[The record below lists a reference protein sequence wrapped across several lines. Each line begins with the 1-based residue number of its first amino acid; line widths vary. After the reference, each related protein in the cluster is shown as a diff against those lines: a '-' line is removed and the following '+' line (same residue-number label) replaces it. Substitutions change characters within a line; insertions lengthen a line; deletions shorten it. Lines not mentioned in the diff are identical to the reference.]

1 MNIYEYIENSQISYP
16 FMSDSFLNTT
26 VDNPTSTAE
35 FQELL
40 KNYIYENFGIYQISP
55 LIVMRENSTEKSFD
69 DLISEISTLVY
80 KANEYRYNTLYS
92 TIIQKYDPIENYKM
106 VENITVNYK
115 GSEKNVNNFLGK
127 EKNSIEYV
135 GKEKNSTNYL
145 GSESIIDTKSGS
157 ESDTLTKSG
166 SESNTLTKS
175 GSENVNE
182 SATRGDIT
190 TTTKKAPFD
199 SENFYN
205 ESQDLTS
212 QSNEDVTNTTTTFTD
227 RADINTTNFIGRN
240 DTNTTTFTNRTDT
253 NTTNYNNVKN
263 DINKSFNERKDE
275 NIKEFENRNDT
286 SVKEYE
292 NRTDEN
298 IKIFTDREDI
308 TTHTRSGNIGVT
320 TSQQMLESER
330 MIANFKFVDIVARDI
345 VKKIAILLY

>member
-26 VDNPTSTAE
+26 VDNPTSTAD

-69 DLISEISTLVY
+69 DIISEISTLVY

-92 TIIQKYDPIENYKM
+92 TIIQEYDPIENYKM
-106 VENITVNYK
+106 IEEITVNYQ
-115 GSEKNVNNFLGK
+115 GDEKTVNQFIGK
-127 EKNSIEYV
+127 EKNTINYKGE
-135 GKEKNSTNYL
+135 ESTVD
-145 GSESIIDTKSGS
+145 SKSGS
-157 ESDTLTKSG
+157 DTNVLTKSG
-166 SESNTLTKS
+166 TESNSLSKS

-182 SATRGDIT
+182 SDTRGDVT

-212 QSNEDVTNTTTTFTD
+212 QANEDVKNITTTFTD
-227 RADINTTNFIGRN
+227 RVDN
-240 DTNTTTFTNRTDT
+240 NTTTFANRTDNEQIT
-253 NTTNYNNVKN
+253 YNSSNN
-263 DINKSFNERKDE
+263 INKSFNGRSDE
-275 NIKEFENRNDT
+275 NIKEFDGRADESLKTFMNRKD
-286 SVKEYE
+286 V
-292 NRTDEN
+292 
-298 IKIFTDREDI
+298 

-320 TSQQMLESER
+320 TSQQMLESQR
-330 MIANFKFVDIVARDI
+330 LLANFKFVDIVARDI

>member
-1 MNIYEYIENSQISYP
+1 MNIYEYIENSHINYP

-69 DLISEISTLVY
+69 DIISEISTLVY

-92 TIIQKYDPIENYKM
+92 TIIQEYDPIENYKM
-106 VENITVNYK
+106 IEEITVNYQ
-115 GSEKNVNNFLGK
+115 GDEKTVNQFIGK
-127 EKNSIEYV
+127 EKNTINYKGE
-135 GKEKNSTNYL
+135 ESTVD
-145 GSESIIDTKSGS
+145 SKSGS
-157 ESDTLTKSG
+157 DTNVLTKSG
-166 SESNTLTKS
+166 TESNTLAKS
-175 GSENVNE
+175 GIENVNE
-182 SATRGDIT
+182 SDTRGDVT

-212 QSNEDVTNTTTTFTD
+212 QSKADVKNTTTTFTD
-227 RADINTTNFIGRN
+227 RVDN
-240 DTNTTTFTNRTDT
+240 NTTTFANRTDNEQIT
-253 NTTNYNNVKN
+253 YNSSNN
-263 DINKSFNERKDE
+263 INKSFNGRSDE
-275 NIKEFENRNDT
+275 NIKEFEGRA
-286 SVKEYE
+286 
-292 NRTDEN
+292 DESL
-298 IKIFTDREDI
+298 KSFMDRKDV

-320 TSQQMLESER
+320 TSQQMLESQR
-330 MIANFKFVDIVARDI
+330 LLANFKFVDIVARDI

>member
-1 MNIYEYIENSQISYP
+1 MNIYEYIENSQINYP

-40 KNYIYENFGIYQISP
+40 KNYIYENFGVYQISP

-69 DLISEISTLVY
+69 DIISEISTLVY

-92 TIIQKYDPIENYKM
+92 TIIQEYDPIENYKM
-106 VENITVNYK
+106 IEEITVNYQ
-115 GSEKNVNNFLGK
+115 GDEKTVNQFIGK
-127 EKNSIEYV
+127 EKNTINYKGE
-135 GKEKNSTNYL
+135 ESTT
-145 GSESIIDTKSGS
+145 DRKSGS
-157 ESDTLTKSG
+157 DTNVLTKSG
-166 SESNTLTKS
+166 TESNTLAKS
-175 GSENVNE
+175 GTENVNE
-182 SATRGDIT
+182 SDTRGDVT

-212 QSNEDVTNTTTTFTD
+212 QSKADVKNTTTTFTD
-227 RADINTTNFIGRN
+227 RVDN
-240 DTNTTTFTNRTDT
+240 NTTTFANRTDNEQIT
-253 NTTNYNNVKN
+253 YNSSNN
-263 DINKSFNERKDE
+263 INKSFNGRTDE
-275 NIKEFENRNDT
+275 NIKEFDGRADESLKSFMNRKD
-286 SVKEYE
+286 V
-292 NRTDEN
+292 
-298 IKIFTDREDI
+298 

-330 MIANFKFVDIVARDI
+330 LIANFKFVDIVARDI

>member
-26 VDNPTSTAE
+26 VDNPTSSAE

-69 DLISEISTLVY
+69 DIISEISTLVY

-92 TIIQKYDPIENYKM
+92 TIIQEYDPIENYKM
-106 VENITVNYK
+106 IEEITVNYQ
-115 GSEKNVNNFLGK
+115 GDEKTVNQFIGK
-127 EKNSIEYV
+127 EK
-135 GKEKNSTNYL
+135 STINYK
-145 GSESIIDTKSGS
+145 GEESTVDSKSGT
-157 ESDTLTKSG
+157 DTNVLTKNG
-166 SESNTLTKS
+166 TESNSLSKS
-175 GSENVNE
+175 GTENVNE
-182 SATRGDIT
+182 SDTRGDVT

-212 QSNEDVTNTTTTFTD
+212 QSKADVKNTTTTFTD
-227 RADINTTNFIGRN
+227 RVDN
-240 DTNTTTFTNRTDT
+240 NTTTFANRTDNEQIT
-253 NTTNYNNVKN
+253 YNSSNN
-263 DINKSFNERKDE
+263 INKSFNGRSDE
-275 NIKEFENRNDT
+275 NIKEFDGRADESLKSFMNRKD
-286 SVKEYE
+286 V
-292 NRTDEN
+292 
-298 IKIFTDREDI
+298 

-320 TSQQMLESER
+320 TSQQMLESQR
-330 MIANFKFVDIVARDI
+330 LLANFKFVDIVAMDI

>member
-1 MNIYEYIENSQISYP
+1 MNIYEYIENSHISYP

-69 DLISEISTLVY
+69 DIISEISTLVY

-92 TIIQKYDPIENYKM
+92 TIIQEYDPIENYKM
-106 VENITVNYK
+106 VEEITVNYQ
-115 GSEKNVNNFLGK
+115 GDEKTVNQFIGK
-127 EKNSIEYV
+127 EK
-135 GKEKNSTNYL
+135 STINYK
-145 GSESIIDTKSGS
+145 GEESTVDSKSGT
-157 ESDTLTKSG
+157 DTNVLTKNG
-166 SESNTLTKS
+166 TESNSLSKS

-182 SATRGDIT
+182 SNTRGDIT

-212 QSNEDVTNTTTTFTD
+212 QSKADVKNTTTTFTD
-227 RADINTTNFIGRN
+227 RVDNNTTS
-240 DTNTTTFTNRTDT
+240 FTNRTDNEQIT
-253 NTTNYNNVKN
+253 YNSSNN
-263 DINKSFNERKDE
+263 INKSFNGRSDE
-275 NIKEFENRNDT
+275 NIKEFDGRA
-286 SVKEYE
+286 
-292 NRTDEN
+292 DESL
-298 IKIFTDREDI
+298 KSFMDRKDV

-320 TSQQMLESER
+320 TSQQMLESQR
-330 MIANFKFVDIVARDI
+330 LLANFKFVDIVARDI

>member
-55 LIVMRENSTEKSFD
+55 LIVMRENSTEKTFD
-69 DLISEISTLVY
+69 DIISEISTLVY

-92 TIIQKYDPIENYKM
+92 TIIQEYDPIENYKM
-106 VENITVNYK
+106 IEEITVNYQ
-115 GSEKNVNNFLGK
+115 GDEKTVNQFIGK
-127 EKNSIEYV
+127 EKNTINYKGE
-135 GKEKNSTNYL
+135 ESTVD
-145 GSESIIDTKSGS
+145 SKSGT
-157 ESDTLTKSG
+157 DTNVLTKSG
-166 SESNTLTKS
+166 TESNTLAKS

-182 SATRGDIT
+182 SDTRGDVT

-212 QSNEDVTNTTTTFTD
+212 QSKADVKNTTTTFTD
-227 RADINTTNFIGRN
+227 RVDNNTTS
-240 DTNTTTFTNRTDT
+240 FTNRTDNEQIT
-253 NTTNYNNVKN
+253 YNSSNN
-263 DINKSFNERKDE
+263 INKSFNGRSDE
-275 NIKEFENRNDT
+275 NIKEFDGRADESLKSFMNRKD
-286 SVKEYE
+286 V
-292 NRTDEN
+292 
-298 IKIFTDREDI
+298 

-320 TSQQMLESER
+320 TSQQMLESQR
-330 MIANFKFVDIVARDI
+330 LLANFKFVDIVARDI

>member
-1 MNIYEYIENSQISYP
+1 ME
-16 FMSDSFLNTT
+16 DSFLNTT

-55 LIVMRENSTEKSFD
+55 LIVMRENSTEKTFD
-69 DLISEISTLVY
+69 NIISEISTLVY

-106 VENITVNYK
+106 IEEITVNYQ
-115 GSEKNVNNFLGK
+115 GDEKIVNQFIGK
-127 EKNSIEYV
+127 EKNTINYKGE
-135 GKEKNSTNYL
+135 ESTVD
-145 GSESIIDTKSGS
+145 SKSGS
-157 ESDTLTKSG
+157 DTNVLTKSG
-166 SESNTLTKS
+166 TESNSLSKS

-182 SATRGDIT
+182 SDTRGDVT

-212 QSNEDVTNTTTTFTD
+212 QSKADVKNTTTTFTD
-227 RADINTTNFIGRN
+227 RVDNNTTS
-240 DTNTTTFTNRTDT
+240 FTNRTDNEQMT
-253 NTTNYNNVKN
+253 YNSSNN
-263 DINKSFNERKDE
+263 ISKSFNGRSDE
-275 NIKEFENRNDT
+275 NIKEFDGRSDESLKSFMNRKD
-286 SVKEYE
+286 V
-292 NRTDEN
+292 
-298 IKIFTDREDI
+298 

-320 TSQQMLESER
+320 TSQQMLESQR
-330 MIANFKFVDIVARDI
+330 LLANFKFVDIVARDI

>member
-1 MNIYEYIENSQISYP
+1 MNIYEYIENSQLNYP

-55 LIVMRENSTEKSFD
+55 LIVMRENSTEKTFD
-69 DLISEISTLVY
+69 DIISEISTLVY

-92 TIIQKYDPIENYKM
+92 TIIQEYDPIENYKM
-106 VENITVNYK
+106 VEEITVNYQ
-115 GSEKNVNNFLGK
+115 GDEKTVNQFIGK
-127 EKNSIEYV
+127 EKNTINYKGE
-135 GKEKNSTNYL
+135 ESTVD
-145 GSESIIDTKSGS
+145 SKSGT
-157 ESDTLTKSG
+157 DTNVLTKSG
-166 SESNTLTKS
+166 TESNTLAKS
-175 GSENVNE
+175 GTENVNE
-182 SATRGDIT
+182 SDTRGDVT

-212 QSNEDVTNTTTTFTD
+212 QSKADIKNTTTTFTD
-227 RADINTTNFIGRN
+227 RVDN
-240 DTNTTTFTNRTDT
+240 NTTTFANRTDNEQIT
-253 NTTNYNNVKN
+253 YNSSNN
-263 DINKSFNERKDE
+263 INKSFNGRSDE
-275 NIKEFENRNDT
+275 NIKEFDGRA
-286 SVKEYE
+286 
-292 NRTDEN
+292 DE
-298 IKIFTDREDI
+298 ILKSFMDRKDV

>member
-1 MNIYEYIENSQISYP
+1 MNIYEYIENSKINYP

-26 VDNPTSTAE
+26 VDNPTSSAE

-69 DLISEISTLVY
+69 DIISEISTLVY

-92 TIIQKYDPIENYKM
+92 TIIQEYNPIENYKM

-127 EKNSIEYV
+127 ERNSVEYV

-145 GSESIIDTKSGS
+145 GTENITDTKSGS

-227 RADINTTNFIGRN
+227 RADINTTNFIGRT
-240 DTNTTTFTNRTDT
+240 DTNTTTFTNRSDT

-298 IKIFTDREDI
+298 IKTFTDREDV

>member
-69 DLISEISTLVY
+69 DIISDISTLVY

-92 TIIQKYDPIENYKM
+92 TIIQEYDPIENYKM
-106 VENITVNYK
+106 VEEITVNYQ
-115 GSEKNVNNFLGK
+115 GDEKTVNQFIGK
-127 EKNSIEYV
+127 EKNTINYKGE
-135 GKEKNSTNYL
+135 ESTVD
-145 GSESIIDTKSGS
+145 SKSGT
-157 ESDTLTKSG
+157 DTNVLTKSG
-166 SESNTLTKS
+166 TESNTLAKS
-175 GSENVNE
+175 GTENVNE
-182 SATRGDIT
+182 SDTRGDVT

-212 QSNEDVTNTTTTFTD
+212 QSKADVKNTTTTFTD
-227 RADINTTNFIGRN
+227 RVDN
-240 DTNTTTFTNRTDT
+240 NTTTFANRTDNEQIT
-253 NTTNYNNVKN
+253 YNSSNN
-263 DINKSFNERKDE
+263 INKSFNGRSDE
-275 NIKEFENRNDT
+275 NIKEFDGRA
-286 SVKEYE
+286 
-292 NRTDEN
+292 DESL
-298 IKIFTDREDI
+298 KSFMDRKDV

-320 TSQQMLESER
+320 TSQQMLESQR
-330 MIANFKFVDIVARDI
+330 LLANFKFVGIVARDI

>member
-1 MNIYEYIENSQISYP
+1 MNIYEYIENSHIKYP
-16 FMSDSFLNTT
+16 FMSDSFLNST

-92 TIIQKYDPIENYKM
+92 TIIQEYDPIENYKM
-106 VENITVNYK
+106 IEEITVNYQ
-115 GSEKNVNNFLGK
+115 GDEKTVNQFIGK
-127 EKNSIEYV
+127 EKNTI
-135 GKEKNSTNYL
+135 NYK
-145 GSESIIDTKSGS
+145 GEETTVDSKSGS
-157 ESDTLTKSG
+157 DSNILTKNG
-166 SESNTLTKS
+166 SESNILSKS

-182 SATRGDIT
+182 SDTRGDIT

-212 QSNEDVTNTTTTFTD
+212 QTNADVKNTTTTFAD
-227 RADINTTNFIGRN
+227 RVDN
-240 DTNTTTFTNRTDT
+240 NTTTFNNRVDNEQIT
-253 NTTNYNNVKN
+253 YNSSNN
-263 DINKSFNERKDE
+263 INKSFNERSDE
-275 NIKEFENRNDT
+275 NIKEFDGRA
-286 SVKEYE
+286 
-292 NRTDEN
+292 DESL
-298 IKIFTDREDI
+298 KSFKDRKDV

-320 TSQQMLESER
+320 TSQQMLESQR
-330 MIANFKFVDIVARDI
+330 LLANFKFVDIVARDI

>member
-16 FMSDSFLNTT
+16 FMRDSFLNTT

-69 DLISEISTLVY
+69 DIISEISTLVY

-106 VENITVNYK
+106 VEEITVNYQ
-115 GSEKNVNNFLGK
+115 GDEKTVNQFIGK
-127 EKNSIEYV
+127 EKNTINYKGE
-135 GKEKNSTNYL
+135 ESTVD
-145 GSESIIDTKSGS
+145 SKSGT
-157 ESDTLTKSG
+157 DTNILTKSG
-166 SESNTLTKS
+166 TESNTLSKS

-182 SATRGDIT
+182 SDTRGDVT

-212 QSNEDVTNTTTTFTD
+212 QSKADVKNTTTTFTD
-227 RADINTTNFIGRN
+227 RVDN
-240 DTNTTTFTNRTDT
+240 NTTTFANRTDNEQIT
-253 NTTNYNNVKN
+253 YNSSNN
-263 DINKSFNERKDE
+263 INKSFNGRSDE
-275 NIKEFENRNDT
+275 NIKEFDGRADESLKSFMNRKD
-286 SVKEYE
+286 V
-292 NRTDEN
+292 
-298 IKIFTDREDI
+298 

-320 TSQQMLESER
+320 TSQQMLESQR
-330 MIANFKFVDIVARDI
+330 LLANFKFVDIVARDI

>member
-1 MNIYEYIENSQISYP
+1 MMNIYEYIENSQINYP

-69 DLISEISTLVY
+69 DIISEISTLVY

-92 TIIQKYDPIENYKM
+92 TIIQEYDPIENYKM
-106 VENITVNYK
+106 VEEITVNYQ
-115 GSEKNVNNFLGK
+115 GDEKIVNQFIGK
-127 EKNSIEYV
+127 EKNTISYKGE
-135 GKEKNSTNYL
+135 ESTVD
-145 GSESIIDTKSGS
+145 SKSGS
-157 ESDTLTKSG
+157 DTNVLTKSG
-166 SESNTLTKS
+166 TESNSLSKS

-182 SATRGDIT
+182 SDTRGDVT

-212 QSNEDVTNTTTTFTD
+212 QSKADVKNTTPTFTD
-227 RADINTTNFIGRN
+227 RVDN
-240 DTNTTTFTNRTDT
+240 NTTTFANRTDNEQIT
-253 NTTNYNNVKN
+253 YNSSNN
-263 DINKSFNERKDE
+263 INKSFNGRSDE
-275 NIKEFENRNDT
+275 NIKEFDGR
-286 SVKEYE
+286 S
-292 NRTDEN
+292 DESL
-298 IKIFTDREDI
+298 KSFMDRKDV

-320 TSQQMLESER
+320 TSQQMLESQR
-330 MIANFKFVDIVARDI
+330 LLANFKFVDIVARDI

>member
-1 MNIYEYIENSQISYP
+1 MNIYDYIDNSKLSYP

-26 VDNPTSTAE
+26 VDNPTSTPQ

-92 TIIQKYDPIENYKM
+92 TIIQEYDPIENYKM
-106 VENITVNYK
+106 IEEITVNYQ
-115 GSEKNVNNFLGK
+115 GDEKTVNQFLGK
-127 EKNSIEYV
+127 EK
-135 GKEKNSTNYL
+135 STINYK
-145 GSESIIDTKSGS
+145 GEESTVDSKSGT
-157 ESDTLTKSG
+157 DTNVLTKNG
-166 SESNTLTKS
+166 TESNSLSKS

-182 SATRGDIT
+182 SDTRGDVT

-212 QSNEDVTNTTTTFTD
+212 QSKADVKNTTTTFTD
-227 RADINTTNFIGRN
+227 RVDN
-240 DTNTTTFTNRTDT
+240 NTTTFTNRTDNEQIT
-253 NTTNYNNVKN
+253 YNSSNN
-263 DINKSFNERKDE
+263 INKSFNGRTDE
-275 NIKEFENRNDT
+275 NIKEFDGRA
-286 SVKEYE
+286 
-292 NRTDEN
+292 DESL
-298 IKIFTDREDI
+298 KTFRDRKDV

-320 TSQQMLESER
+320 TSQQMLESQR
-330 MIANFKFVDIVARDI
+330 LLANFKFVDIVARDI

>member
-1 MNIYEYIENSQISYP
+1 MNIYEYIENSQINYP

-69 DLISEISTLVY
+69 DIISEISTLVY

-92 TIIQKYDPIENYKM
+92 TIIQEYNPIENYKM

-127 EKNSIEYV
+127 ERNSVEYV

-145 GSESIIDTKSGS
+145 GTENITDTKSGS

-227 RADINTTNFIGRN
+227 RADINTTNFIGRT
-240 DTNTTTFTNRTDT
+240 DTNTTTFTNRSDT

-298 IKIFTDREDI
+298 IKTFTDREDV

>member
-40 KNYIYENFGIYQISP
+40 NNYIYENFGIYQISP

-69 DLISEISTLVY
+69 DIISEISTLVY

-92 TIIQKYDPIENYKM
+92 TIIQEYDPIENYKM
-106 VENITVNYK
+106 IEEITVNYQ
-115 GSEKNVNNFLGK
+115 GDEKTVNQFIGK
-127 EKNSIEYV
+127 EKNTINYKGE
-135 GKEKNSTNYL
+135 ESTVD
-145 GSESIIDTKSGS
+145 SKSGT
-157 ESDTLTKSG
+157 DTNVLTKNG
-166 SESNTLTKS
+166 TESNSLSRS
-175 GSENVNE
+175 GTENVNE
-182 SATRGDIT
+182 SDTRGDVT

-212 QSNEDVTNTTTTFTD
+212 QSKADVKNTTTTFTD
-227 RADINTTNFIGRN
+227 RVDNNTI
-240 DTNTTTFTNRTDT
+240 TFANRTDNEQIT
-253 NTTNYNNVKN
+253 YNSSNN
-263 DINKSFNERKDE
+263 INKSFNGRSDE
-275 NIKEFENRNDT
+275 NIKEFDGRADESLKSFMNR
-286 SVKEYE
+286 K
-292 NRTDEN
+292 
-298 IKIFTDREDI
+298 DI

-320 TSQQMLESER
+320 TSQQMLESQR
-330 MIANFKFVDIVARDI
+330 LLANFKFVDIVARDI

>member
-1 MNIYEYIENSQISYP
+1 MNIYEYIENSHISYP

-69 DLISEISTLVY
+69 DIISEISTLVY

-92 TIIQKYDPIENYKM
+92 TIIQEYDPIENYKM
-106 VENITVNYK
+106 IEEITVNYQ
-115 GSEKNVNNFLGK
+115 GDEKTVNQFIGK
-127 EKNSIEYV
+127 EKNTINYKGE
-135 GKEKNSTNYL
+135 ESTVD
-145 GSESIIDTKSGS
+145 SKSGT
-157 ESDTLTKSG
+157 DTNVLTKNG
-166 SESNTLTKS
+166 TESNSLSKS

-182 SATRGDIT
+182 SDTRGDVT

-212 QSNEDVTNTTTTFTD
+212 QSKADVKNTTTTFTD
-227 RADINTTNFIGRN
+227 RVDNNTTSFA
-240 DTNTTTFTNRTDT
+240 NRTDNEQIT
-253 NTTNYNNVKN
+253 YNSSNN
-263 DINKSFNERKDE
+263 INKSFNGRTDE
-275 NIKEFENRNDT
+275 NIKEFDGRADESLKSFMNRKD
-286 SVKEYE
+286 V
-292 NRTDEN
+292 
-298 IKIFTDREDI
+298 

-320 TSQQMLESER
+320 TSQQMLESQR
-330 MIANFKFVDIVARDI
+330 LLANFKFVDIVARDI

>member
-1 MNIYEYIENSQISYP
+1 MNIYEYIENSQINYP

-26 VDNPTSTAE
+26 VNNPTSTAE

-69 DLISEISTLVY
+69 DIISEISTLVY

-92 TIIQKYDPIENYKM
+92 TIIQEYDPIENYKM
-106 VENITVNYK
+106 IEEITVNYQ
-115 GSEKNVNNFLGK
+115 GDEKTVNQFIGK
-127 EKNSIEYV
+127 EKNTINYKGE
-135 GKEKNSTNYL
+135 ESTVD
-145 GSESIIDTKSGS
+145 SKSGT
-157 ESDTLTKSG
+157 DTNVLTKSG
-166 SESNTLTKS
+166 TESNSLSKS

-182 SATRGDIT
+182 SDTRGDVT

-212 QSNEDVTNTTTTFTD
+212 QSKADVKNTTTTFTD
-227 RADINTTNFIGRN
+227 RVDN
-240 DTNTTTFTNRTDT
+240 NTTTFANRTDNEQIT
-253 NTTNYNNVKN
+253 YNSSNN
-263 DINKSFNERKDE
+263 INKSFNGRSDE
-275 NIKEFENRNDT
+275 NIKEFDGRADESLKSFMNRKD
-286 SVKEYE
+286 V
-292 NRTDEN
+292 
-298 IKIFTDREDI
+298 

-320 TSQQMLESER
+320 TSQQMLESQR
-330 MIANFKFVDIVARDI
+330 LLANFKFVDIVARDI

>member
-16 FMSDSFLNTT
+16 FMSDSFFNTT

-69 DLISEISTLVY
+69 DIISEISTLVY

-106 VENITVNYK
+106 IEEITVNYQ
-115 GSEKNVNNFLGK
+115 GDEKTVNQFIGK
-127 EKNSIEYV
+127 EKNTINYKGE
-135 GKEKNSTNYL
+135 ESTVD
-145 GSESIIDTKSGS
+145 SKSGS
-157 ESDTLTKSG
+157 DTNVLTKSG
-166 SESNTLTKS
+166 TESNSLSKS

-182 SATRGDIT
+182 SDTRGDVT

-212 QSNEDVTNTTTTFTD
+212 QSKADVKNTTTTFTD
-227 RADINTTNFIGRN
+227 RVDNNTTS
-240 DTNTTTFTNRTDT
+240 FTNRTDNEQIT
-253 NTTNYNNVKN
+253 YNSSNN
-263 DINKSFNERKDE
+263 INKSFNGRSDE
-275 NIKEFENRNDT
+275 NIKEFDGRA
-286 SVKEYE
+286 
-292 NRTDEN
+292 DESL
-298 IKIFTDREDI
+298 KSFMDRKDV

-320 TSQQMLESER
+320 TSQQMLESQR
-330 MIANFKFVDIVARDI
+330 LLANFKFVDIVARDI

>member
-1 MNIYEYIENSQISYP
+1 MNIYEYIENSQINYP

-92 TIIQKYDPIENYKM
+92 TIIQEYDPIENYKM
-106 VENITVNYK
+106 IEEITVNYQ
-115 GSEKNVNNFLGK
+115 GDEKTVNQFIGK
-127 EKNSIEYV
+127 EKNTINYKGEESTV
-135 GKEKNSTNYL
+135 DSKTGTDTNVLTKNGT
-145 GSESIIDTKSGS
+145 ESNSLSKSG
-157 ESDTLTKSG
+157 T
-166 SESNTLTKS
+166 
-175 GSENVNE
+175 ENVNE
-182 SATRGDIT
+182 SDTRGDVT

-199 SENFYN
+199 SETFYN

-212 QSNEDVTNTTTTFTD
+212 QSKADVKNTTTTFTD
-227 RADINTTNFIGRN
+227 RVDN
-240 DTNTTTFTNRTDT
+240 NTTTFANRTDNEQIT
-253 NTTNYNNVKN
+253 YNSSNN
-263 DINKSFNERKDE
+263 INKSFNGRSDE
-275 NIKEFENRNDT
+275 NIKEFDGRADESLKSFMNRKD
-286 SVKEYE
+286 V
-292 NRTDEN
+292 
-298 IKIFTDREDI
+298 

-320 TSQQMLESER
+320 TSQQMLESQR
-330 MIANFKFVDIVARDI
+330 LLANFKFVDIVARDI

>member
-1 MNIYEYIENSQISYP
+1 MNIYEYIENSQINYP

-26 VDNPTSTAE
+26 VDNPTSSAE

-55 LIVMRENSTEKSFD
+55 LIVMRENSTEKTFD
-69 DLISEISTLVY
+69 DIISEISTLVY

-106 VENITVNYK
+106 IEEITVNYQ
-115 GSEKNVNNFLGK
+115 GDEKTINQFIGK
-127 EKNSIEYV
+127 EKNTINYKGE
-135 GKEKNSTNYL
+135 ESTVDN
-145 GSESIIDTKSGS
+145 KSGT
-157 ESDTLTKSG
+157 DTNVLTKSG
-166 SESNTLTKS
+166 TESNTLSKS

-182 SATRGDIT
+182 SDTRGDVT
-190 TTTKKAPFD
+190 TTSKKAPFD

-212 QSNEDVTNTTTTFTD
+212 QSKADVKNATTTFTD
-227 RADINTTNFIGRN
+227 RVDN
-240 DTNTTTFTNRTDT
+240 NTTTFTNRTDSEQIT
-253 NTTNYNNVKN
+253 YNSSNN
-263 DINKSFNERKDE
+263 INKSFNGRSDE
-275 NIKEFENRNDT
+275 NIKEFEGRA
-286 SVKEYE
+286 
-292 NRTDEN
+292 DESL
-298 IKIFTDREDI
+298 KSFMDRKDV

>member
-1 MNIYEYIENSQISYP
+1 MNIYEYIENSKISYP

-40 KNYIYENFGIYQISP
+40 KNYIYENFGIYQITP

-69 DLISEISTLVY
+69 DIISEISTLVY

-92 TIIQKYDPIENYKM
+92 TIIQEYDPIENYKM
-106 VENITVNYK
+106 IEEITINYQGDEKTVNQFIGKEKSTINYK
-115 GSEKNVNNFLGK
+115 GE
-127 EKNSIEYV
+127 E
-135 GKEKNSTNYL
+135 STVD
-145 GSESIIDTKSGS
+145 SKSGS
-157 ESDTLTKSG
+157 DTNVLTKSG
-166 SESNTLTKS
+166 TESNSLSKS

-182 SATRGDIT
+182 SDTRGDVT

-212 QSNEDVTNTTTTFTD
+212 QANEDVKNITTTFTD
-227 RADINTTNFIGRN
+227 RVDN
-240 DTNTTTFTNRTDT
+240 NTTTYANRVDNEQIT
-253 NTTNYNNVKN
+253 YNSSNN
-263 DINKSFNERKDE
+263 INKSFNGRSDE
-275 NIKEFENRNDT
+275 NIKEFDGRA
-286 SVKEYE
+286 
-292 NRTDEN
+292 DESL
-298 IKIFTDREDI
+298 KSFMDRKDV

-320 TSQQMLESER
+320 TSQQMLESQR
-330 MIANFKFVDIVARDI
+330 LLANFKFVDIVARDI